1 MHNHFVGGGGDF
13 LSDDITSEG
22 LCDSDSDDAM
32 QEVEEYFF
40 ELLVDMEIVTRLR
53 SAYPTKII
61 LAQAYSEIQAEMR
74 VLMFILLLLIALCT
88 SLPFPQ
94 FGADDWGNT
103 YVGSKDAHLWIT
115 CATARCA
122 GKR

>member
-13 LSDDITSEG
+13 LSDDITSEGLCDSG

-61 LAQAYSEIQAEMR
+61 LAQVLLMREILRVWNLLYNHKMLEMSP
-74 VLMFILLLLIALCT
+74 CDET
-88 SLPFPQ
+88 
-94 FGADDWGNT
+94 GN
-103 YVGSKDAHLWIT
+103 YV
-115 CATARCA
+115 REY
-122 GKR
+122 